1 MAIQVHLNPSP
12 SAFLSQRR
20 CHGASVVRSS
30 RPTPSQA
37 RHGRRHRSAGM
48 QGIQGSRKRRP
59 GSSATA
65 DVNKGMRAPKQKME
79 TWKSQSYEALPL
91 WMARC
96 QVVSDADKAGADLYQ
111 AGAPKLQ

>member
-1 MAIQVHLNPSP
+1 MAIRVHLNP

-30 RPTPSQA
+30 RPTPSRA
-37 RHGRRHRSAGM
+37 RRGRRHRSAGM

-59 GSSATA
+59 GSSATG

-79 TWKSQSYEALPL
+79 TWKSQAS
-91 WMARC
+91 
-96 QVVSDADKAGADLYQ
+96 
-111 AGAPKLQ
+111 